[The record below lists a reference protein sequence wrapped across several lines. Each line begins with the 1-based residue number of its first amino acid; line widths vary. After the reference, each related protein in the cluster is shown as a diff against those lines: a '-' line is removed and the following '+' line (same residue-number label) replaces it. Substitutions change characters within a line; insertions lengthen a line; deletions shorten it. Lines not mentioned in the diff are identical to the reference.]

1 VPGRNGVLVGIQVR
15 RESTAQQVANA
26 IKEQLL
32 RGEVAPGTRLS
43 DQALAASLRVSR
55 NSIREAMQILASEGL
70 VQQNFH
76 HGVTVA
82 DLDLDELADV
92 YRVRRVLEL
101 AGVRAARSAGNP
113 WLADLDAAC
122 RDMEIAADR
131 GDMRAVLVADRRF
144 HEAIVAT
151 LASRRISQFYKLV
164 QTEIRLTR
172 TWYGERVTPTVFYQ
186 RHEEIADALRNRQ
199 YARAEKL
206 LSMMIDEGEAR
217 LRDQLLPR
225 KATISATTGA

>member
-1 VPGRNGVLVGIQVR
+1 VGLRVR
-15 RESTAQQVANA
+15 RESTAQQVASA

-32 RGEVAPGTRLS
+32 GGEVAPGTRLS

-55 NSIREAMQILASEGL
+55 NSVREAMHILASEGL

-101 AGVRAARSAGNP
+101 AGVRAARSAGDS
-113 WLADLDAAC
+113 WLDDLQAAG
-122 RDMEIAADR
+122 RDMETAANR
-131 GDMRAVLVADRRF
+131 GDMRAVLMADRRF
-144 HEAIVAT
+144 HEAIVGT
-151 LASRRISQFYKLV
+151 LASRRLSQFYKLV
-164 QTEIRLTR
+164 QTEIRLTS
-172 TWYGERVTPTVFYQ
+172 TWYGERVTPVVFYR

-206 LSMMIDEGEAR
+206 LSVMIDEGEAR
-217 LRDQLLPR
+217 LRDQLGPHKRQLSPLQPAHER
-225 KATISATTGA
+225 SQVR